1 LASIRSAAGLA
12 LLGIRPEDITRRGQ
26 SGQEGFLPISF
37 KVRVNEPTGSEV
49 QVIGTFDG
57 EGILAVLKGR
67 SAPGPGERAEL
78 VFDPA
83 KIHLFHKDSGK
94 RVN

>member
-1 LASIRSAAGLA
+1 LASITSAAGLA

-49 QVIGTFDG
+49 QVIGAFDG
-57 EGILAVLKGR
+57 EEIVAVLKGR
-67 SAPGPGERAEL
+67 SAPVPGETAEL